1 MEIRSTPLISGDF
14 THDVRRL
21 RKCQRPLTSQIAGWK
36 EYESQRHVALNWAR
50 RLKRVFG
57 VEIATPARA
66 AAGGPSSARWR
77 DRAAGL
83 ARLGLSAAG
92 AGSPHVPVHESTV
105 PNRPGLEGGLNFRNG
120 QPSFRRSFVY
130 VSVTRNCRRSSWHR
144 SFVCSP

>member
-57 VEIATPARA
+57 IEIDTCARCGGRHLERTA
-66 AAGGPSSARWR
+66 ARPGRRACQTRPVGGRRGFASCPVPRI
-77 DRAAGL
+77 DRA
-83 ARLGLSAAG
+83 
-92 AGSPHVPVHESTV
+92 ESTG
-105 PNRPGLEGGLNFRNG
+105 PGRWFESIRNG
-120 QPSFRRSFVY
+120 QATFCRSFVY